1 MHGHTHTHT
10 DTRKFT
16 ISAHLHMTNDLQS
29 SSYRYNAEIL
39 QTAAPKDKVLKLIRA
54 AGGFAFVVGVEQS
67 LAYFLQRIKQ

>member
-1 MHGHTHTHT
+1 
-10 DTRKFT
+10 
-16 ISAHLHMTNDLQS
+16 MTNDLQS